1 MYSSDSDQE
10 NKGMGNGS
18 VAPEDST
25 NPASGFNKG
34 CGLAN
39 RCDMAGFWGNASF
52 AHCNLN
58 YTLHQLRQR
67 ESAGQSPNYRT
78 GGLGRKMQP
87 SIFEAWVCVDQH
99 ECSSRTSVPMNDWFC
114 WVIDER
120 IALPKERAPQ
130 QYVPWGYNG
139 LLKLFE
145 KEDMKIHKSVSDK
158 GGAVRKRGI
167 APRARQASGAS
178 LGYPGVGERENGG
191 MRDVGVGRRRL
202 YSDPTTTTTVP
213 PTEMVDEKEESG
225 LSTMLTKLNLTD
237 KYLHKLES
245 EGVDIND
252 LKETLKHGGRDALE
266 RLLEQVGVDKA
277 LHRHRIANHLQGQ

>member
-18 VAPEDST
+18 EAST
-25 NPASGFNKG
+25 NPASGFNRG

-39 RCDMAGFWGNASF
+39 RCDMTGFWGNASF

-58 YTLHQLRQR
+58 YTLQQLRQR
-67 ESAGQSPNYRT
+67 ERAGLPPNYRT
-78 GGLGRKMQP
+78 GGLGRKMHP

-99 ECSSRTSVPMNDWFC
+99 ECISRTSVPMNDWFC

-145 KEDMKIHKSVSDK
+145 KEDMKIHKSVTDK

-178 LGYPGVGERENGG
+178 LGYRGVGEREGGG
-191 MRDVGVGRRRL
+191 MGDVGVGRRRI
-202 YSDPTTTTTVP
+202 YSDPTTTTVP
-213 PTEMVDEKEESG
+213 PTVDEEEESG
-225 LSTMLTKLNLTD
+225 LSKMLTELNLAD
-237 KYLHKLES
+237 KYLRKLDS
-245 EGVDIND
+245 EGVTIKFLNV
-252 LKETLKHGGRDALE
+252 TLTAGGRKALSEALE
-266 RLLEQVGVDKA
+266 LLGVDVL
-277 LHRHRIANHLQGQ
+277 LHRLEIANELQRMSSA

>member
-1 MYSSDSDQE
+1 
-10 NKGMGNGS
+10 MGIGS
-18 VAPEDST
+18 EAPAST
-25 NPASGFNKG
+25 N
-34 CGLAN
+34 GLA
-39 RCDMAGFWGNASF
+39 GSWGNTSF

-99 ECSSRTSVPMNDWFC
+99 ECIRRTSDAMDDWFC

-145 KEDMKIHKSVSDK
+145 KEDMKIHKSVTDE
-158 GGAVRKRGI
+158 GGAVRERGI
-167 APRARQASGAS
+167 APRARQA
-178 LGYPGVGERENGG
+178 
-191 MRDVGVGRRRL
+191 VGRGWCLR
-202 YSDPTTTTTVP
+202 PNP
-213 PTEMVDEKEESG
+213 H
-225 LSTMLTKLNLTD
+225 N
-237 KYLHKLES
+237 
-245 EGVDIND
+245 
-252 LKETLKHGGRDALE
+252 
-266 RLLEQVGVDKA
+266 RLLFVVLRDTAGGNI
-277 LHRHRIANHLQGQ
+277 L